1 MGFQVRFNCC
11 ELSWSVASGEGPV
24 AIFFCQ
30 TSIKTNFMIPFSSP
44 GFDQLRLASAGH
56 DSAAVWIWDL
66 STEQLFK
73 QHCDKL
79 DFQANWLRNLFSQAH
94 TCLLL
99 KKTLNMSLS
108 LFLPLSSL
116 FLCQLGNKQNGIW
129 STNKGDILG
138 KRGDSHKTRFHSNW
152 QPAHFPSLK
161 MLKRIHTRR
170 F

>member
-11 ELSWSVASGEGPV
+11 ELSWSVVSRHL
-24 AIFFCQ
+24 FL
-30 TSIKTNFMIPFSSP
+30 SNFNQNKF
-44 GFDQLRLASAGH
+44 H
-56 DSAAVWIWDL
+56 DSFFFPRLWSAETRLSRSRFCSGLDL
-66 STEQLFK
+66 RFEQLFK

-138 KRGDSHKTRFHSNW
+138 KRGDSHKKGFHSNW

-161 MLKRIHTRR
+161 MLKRIHTRG